1 MKKLLV
7 VLFLILPI
15 LAATAQ
21 TNEVT
26 TTAKV
31 QKTGYVDTDAILA
44 QYSLAIKAKSDLEA
58 LAVNWR
64 KAIDSMY
71 TSLQNDYADIQ
82 KKLNTMKDAQKQE
95 AQQRLVQK
103 EQEMRNFQEAKFGT
117 NGELNKKQEELF
129 APINQ
134 KIRSAIEKVAQ
145 ELGYTFVFNKAGE
158 VILLYGE
165 PEYDITF
172 KVLDVL
178 KTLK

>member
-1 MKKLLV
+1 MKKLLIV
-7 VLFLILPI
+7 MFFLVSVSMLF
-15 LAATAQ
+15 AQ
-21 TNEVT
+21 TTETV
-26 TTAKV
+26 KV

-58 LAVNWR
+58 IASAYR
-64 KAIDSMY
+64 KALDSMY
-71 TSLQNDYADIQ
+71 VSLQNDYSDIQ

-95 AQQRLVQK
+95 AQQKLIQK
-103 EQEMRNFQEAKFGT
+103 EQDIRNFQEAKFGN
-117 NGELNKKQEELF
+117 NGEIAKKQEELF

-134 KIRSAIEKVAQ
+134 KIREAIEKVAKD
-145 ELGYTFVFNKAGE
+145 LGYTFVFNKAGE

-178 KTLK
+178 KTMK

>member
-1 MKKLLV
+1 VKKLLV

-15 LAATAQ
+15 LAASAQ

-117 NGELNKKQEELF
+117 NG
-129 APINQ
+129 
-134 KIRSAIEKVAQ
+134 
-145 ELGYTFVFNKAGE
+145 
-158 VILLYGE
+158 
-165 PEYDITF
+165 D
-172 KVLDVL
+172 
-178 KTLK
+178 

>member
-1 MKKLLV
+1 MKKILV
-7 VLFLILPI
+7 VLFLILPM
-15 LAATAQ
+15 LTAMAQ
-21 TNEVT
+21 TSE
-26 TTAKV
+26 APKV
-31 QKTGYVDTDAILA
+31 QRTGYVDTDAILA

-58 LAVNWR
+58 LASNWR

-71 TSLQNDYADIQ
+71 TALQNDYTDIQ
-82 KKLNTMKDAQKQE
+82 KKINTMKDAQKQE

-103 EQEMRNFQEAKFGT
+103 EQEMRSFQEAKFGT
-117 NGELNKKQEELF
+117 NGELSKKQEELF

-134 KIRSAIEKVAQ
+134 KIRTAIEKVAQ

-178 KTLK
+178 KTMK

>member
-1 MKKLLV
+1 VKKLFV
-7 VLFLILPI
+7 ILLLMFP
-15 LAATAQ
+15 LMAAIAQ
-21 TNEVT
+21 TTET
-26 TTAKV
+26 TSPKL

-44 QYSLAIKAKSDLEA
+44 QYSVAIKAKSDLEA
-58 LAVNWR
+58 LAGTWR

-71 TSLQNDYADIQ
+71 TALQNEYTDIQ

-103 EQEMRNFQEAKFGT
+103 EQEMRAFQEAKFGT
-117 NGELNKKQEELF
+117 NGELSRKQEELF

-134 KIRSAIEKVAQ
+134 KIRAAIEKVAQ

-158 VILLYGE
+158 VMLLYGE

-178 KTLK
+178 KTMK

>member
-7 VLFLILPI
+7 VLFLLLPV

-21 TNEVT
+21 TTET
-26 TTAKV
+26 STPKV

-71 TSLQNDYADIQ
+71 TALQNDYADIQ

-103 EQEMRNFQEAKFGT
+103 EQEMRGFQEAKFGT
-117 NGELNKKQEELF
+117 NGELSKKQEELF

-134 KIRSAIEKVAQ
+134 KIRTAIEKVAQ

-158 VILLYGE
+158 VMLLYGE
-165 PEYDITF
+165 AEYDITF

-178 KTLK
+178 KTMK